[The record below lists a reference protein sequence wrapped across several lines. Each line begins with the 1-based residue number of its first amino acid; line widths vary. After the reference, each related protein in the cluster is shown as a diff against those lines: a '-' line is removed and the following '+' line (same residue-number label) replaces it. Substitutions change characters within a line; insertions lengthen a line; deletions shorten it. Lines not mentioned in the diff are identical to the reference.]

1 MNTDKLN
8 QIEGYAGLDRW
19 CDNNFID
26 QSDTVVLECYPA
38 EETEQKLLEMQEE
51 IERLKAEKDEI
62 ESDLI
67 DLKSQG
73 HYYAVTYMGKL
84 QHVSISE
91 ENANKYSDKFGGV
104 YSVDSVD
111 MAVAFNTTRG

>member
-51 IERLKAEKDEI
+51 IERLRAELNKLKQAVNSKLYDFTPRHTVIQELLEI
-62 ESDLI
+62 ASPLTPPE
-67 DLKSQG
+67 
-73 HYYAVTYMGKL
+73 GK
-84 QHVSISE
+84 
-91 ENANKYSDKFGGV
+91 
-104 YSVDSVD
+104 
-111 MAVAFNTTRG
+111 